1 MNNLFLVSLTPAT
14 RPDSPTHQ
22 ASEGIEGSYRAC
34 GKSDKVASSVVA
46 SQGAALS
53 SLVQRLPDS
62 FQSYVDTAVV
72 QLNKAYLQLPEPA
85 RDTLNGAIKYAHL
98 DSPGALAGTIIL
110 LLAAAASMSRSWG
123 SNFWSDRLSPFGSR
137 PSIPNVTDDDFSYIT
152 SEELEEP
159 RRIYDPQRARPPSAL
174 APEDDVLLCKN
185 KGITFPLKFPAY
197 SIGDGKLQVR
207 DVRARATEVM
217 GLPTSSRIKL
227 LYKGQHLKDDYAPC
241 RDYNLKNQS
250 EVLCI
255 VGEGAADSGSED
267 DASDSVAS
275 DPKTKRKRVRKSK
288 KGKKNK
294 GDPSLSPPD
303 GSSPNS
309 RPVSPAPPAVKTPL
323 EKLQTISSHFHTKI
337 LPLCVQFTASP
348 PTDPKKKDFEHK
360 KLAET
365 IMNEVLLKLDAVET
379 EGDPEA
385 RQKRKDLVKETQGVL
400 NGLDASVA
408 NSH

>member
-1 MNNLFLVSLTPAT
+1 VNNLFLSLTAAT
-14 RPDSPTHQ
+14 RPDSATNQ
-22 ASEGIEGSYRAC
+22 ASEGIESSYRAC

-62 FQSYVDTAVV
+62 LQSYVDIAVV

-85 RDTLNGAIKYAHL
+85 RDLLHGTIKYAHL
-98 DSPGALAGTIIL
+98 DSPGALAGTFIL
-110 LLAAAASMSRSWG
+110 LLAVAVSMSRGRS
-123 SNFWSDRLSPFGSR
+123 SNWYDRFSPLGPR
-137 PSIPNVTDDDFSYIT
+137 QSIPDVTDDDYCYIT
-152 SEELEEP
+152 SEQLEDP
-159 RRIYDPQRARPPSAL
+159 RPVYDPQRARPPSTLAL
-174 APEDDVLLCKN
+174 EDDVLLCKN
-185 KGITFPLKFPAY
+185 KGITYPLKFPAY

-207 DVRARATEVM
+207 DLRARAAEAM
-217 GLPTSSRIKL
+217 GLPQSSRIKL
-227 LYKGQHLKDDYAPC
+227 LYKGQYLKDDYAPC
-241 RDYNLKNQS
+241 RDYTLKNQS

-255 VGEGAADSGSED
+255 VDEGTAESGSED

-275 DPKTKRKRVRKSK
+275 DPKTKKKRARKSK

-294 GDPSLSPPD
+294 GDTNLSPPEV
-303 GSSPNS
+303 SSSNS
-309 RPVSPAPPAVKTPL
+309 RPVSPAPPAAKSPL

-400 NGLDASVA
+400 NGLDASIA

>member
-1 MNNLFLVSLTPAT
+1 
-14 RPDSPTHQ
+14 
-22 ASEGIEGSYRAC
+22 
-34 GKSDKVASSVVA
+34 VASSVVA

-62 FQSYVDTAVV
+62 LQSYVDTAVV

-85 RDTLNGAIKYAHL
+85 RDTLHGAIKYAHL
-98 DSPGALAGTIIL
+98 DSPGALAGTVLVL
-110 LLAAAASMSRSWG
+110 LTAAVSMSRSWG
-123 SNFWSDRLSPFGSR
+123 SNSWYDRLSPFGSR
-137 PSIPNVTDDDFSYIT
+137 PSIPKVTDEDFSYIT

-159 RRIYDPQRARPPSAL
+159 RHIYDPPRVRPPSAL
-174 APEDDVLLCKN
+174 PPEDDVLLCKH
-185 KGITFPLKFPAY
+185 KGITYPLKFPAY

-207 DVRARATEVM
+207 DVRARAAEVM
-217 GLPTSSRIKL
+217 DLPKSSRIKL

-241 RDYNLKNQS
+241 RNYNLKNQS

-267 DASDSVAS
+267 DPSDSVAS
-275 DPKTKRKRVRKSK
+275 DPKTKKKRVRKSK
-288 KGKKNK
+288 KGKKNQS
-294 GDPSLSPPD
+294 DPNLSPPGGD
-303 GSSPNS
+303 GSSSNS
-309 RPVSPAPPAVKTPL
+309 RPVSPAPPAAKTPM
-323 EKLQTISSHFHTKI
+323 EKLQTISSHFYTKI

-365 IMNEVLLKLDAVET
+365 IMNDVLLKLDAVET

-408 NSH
+408 K

>member
-1 MNNLFLVSLTPAT
+1 M
-14 RPDSPTHQ
+14 
-22 ASEGIEGSYRAC
+22 
-34 GKSDKVASSVVA
+34 VA
-46 SQGAALS
+46 SQGATLS

-62 FQSYVDTAVV
+62 LQSYVDAAVV

-85 RDTLNGAIKYAHL
+85 RDTLYGAIKYVHL
-98 DSPGALAGTIIL
+98 DSPSALTGTVLVL
-110 LLAAAASMSRSWG
+110 LTAAVSMSRGWG
-123 SNFWSDRLSPFGSR
+123 SNSWYDRLSPFGSR
-137 PSIPNVTDDDFSYIT
+137 PSIPNVTDEDFSYIT

-159 RRIYDPQRARPPSAL
+159 RRIYDPQRARPPAVL
-174 APEDDVLLCKN
+174 APEDDVLLCKH
-185 KGITFPLKFPAY
+185 KGVTYPLKFPAY

-207 DVRARATEVM
+207 DVRDRAAEVM
-217 GLPTSSRIKL
+217 DLPKSSRIKL
-227 LYKGQHLKDDYAPC
+227 LYKGQNLKDDYAPC

-255 VGEGAADSGSED
+255 VNEGAADSGSED

-275 DPKTKRKRVRKSK
+275 DLKTKKKRVRKSK

-294 GDPSLSPPD
+294 SDPNLSPPD
-303 GSSPNS
+303 GSSSNS
-309 RPVSPAPPAVKTPL
+309 RPVSPAPPAAKTPM
-323 EKLQTISSHFHTKI
+323 ERLQTISSHFHTKI

-365 IMNEVLLKLDAVET
+365 IMNDVLLKLDAVET

-408 NSH
+408 K

>member
-1 MNNLFLVSLTPAT
+1 M
-14 RPDSPTHQ
+14 
-22 ASEGIEGSYRAC
+22 
-34 GKSDKVASSVVA
+34 KSDKVASSVVA
-46 SQGAALS
+46 SQGAALF
-53 SLVQRLPDS
+53 SLGRRLPDS
-62 FQSYVDTAVV
+62 LQSYVDSAVV
-72 QLNKAYLQLPEPA
+72 QLNKAYLQLPEPL
-85 RDTLNGAIKYAHL
+85 RDTLYSAIKYAHL
-98 DSPGALAGTIIL
+98 DSPGALAGTVVL
-110 LLAAAASMSRSWG
+110 FLAAAAVSMSRGWS

-159 RRIYDPQRARPPSAL
+159 RRIYDPQRARPPSAVTL
-174 APEDDVLLCKN
+174 EDDVLLCKN
-185 KGITFPLKFPAY
+185 KGITYPLKFPAY
-197 SIGDGKLQVR
+197 SIGDGKLEVR
-207 DVRARATEVM
+207 DVRARAAEIM
-217 GLPTSSRIKL
+217 GLPKSSRIKL
-227 LYKGQHLKDDYAPC
+227 LYKGQNLKDDYAPC
-241 RDYNLKNQS
+241 RNYNLKNQS

-255 VGEGAADSGSED
+255 VGEGAADSGSEE

-275 DPKTKRKRVRKSK
+275 DPKTKKKRVRKSK

-303 GSSPNS
+303 GSGSNS
-309 RPVSPAPPAVKTPL
+309 RAVSPAPPVAKTAL

-400 NGLDASVA
+400 NGLDASIA
-408 NSH
+408 H